1 MTRSPKGEA
10 RRAAVE
16 APYAVDVD
24 VVLYGRPGCHLCD
37 EAREALGR
45 FDGIALREVDIDS
58 DDALLA
64 AMLERIPVV
73 EVEGVVVSELEFDPD
88 AFLGSLHTVRP

>member
-1 MTRSPKGEA
+1 MT
-10 RRAAVE
+10 VE
-16 APYAVDVD
+16 

-37 EAREALGR
+37 EAREALAR
-45 FDGIALREVDIDS
+45 LDGIALREVDIDS